1 MASITRLSLTATPG
15 KVYSFVAKTEA
26 VAEAGPHTGLFTE
39 LSLIGTPGKI
49 HSFTAKAEAEVEAS
63 DHTGLFTALSV
74 LATPGMIHSFAAKA
88 EAEVIPETDKWAD
101 HDEGGWVNPMEYQ
114 EGLFAAEEYQRMLV
128 LKDDD
133 EVLSIIAN
141 IITSGIL

>member
-1 MASITRLSLTATPG
+1 MAAITRLSLSATPG
-15 KVYSFVAKTEA
+15 RRYSFVAKGWTPKG
-26 VAEAGPHTGLFTE
+26 VGIITS
-39 LSLIGTPGKI
+39 LSVTGTPGKI
-49 HSFTAKAEAEVEAS
+49 HSFIKKGIVSTPKGEGA
-63 DHTGLFTALSV
+63 FTYLS
-74 LATPGMIHSFAAKA
+74 LMATPGMRKSFVAKGA
-88 EAEVIPETDKWAD
+88 EAAVVDKWAD